1 MNLKPFVF
9 ILCAGA
15 LAACSSTGD
24 YRSSKTIS
32 QGLDYSMYTD
42 YEGRY
47 ELPSGPLGTPSVL
60 DGSYTQETLPGD
72 GTDVVS
78 TDEDFT
84 ASVPASAYDTYGDVV
99 VPVAKKKFQ
108 LGAKATSKEMGIFQR
123 ALNRAY
129 AVALRAYNA
138 AGFTYS
144 VSSVGA
150 VNPLSDIEVS
160 CMLAESAA
168 NSVGQ
173 KTCNKFFDEL
183 ASTYREFISEA
194 E

>member
-1 MNLKPFVF
+1 MNVKPIIL

-47 ELPSGPLGTPSVL
+47 ELPSGPLGAPSVL
-60 DGSYTQETLPGD
+60 DGSYEDPFAVGETN
-72 GTDVVS
+72 VVS
-78 TDEDFT
+78 SDEDFT
-84 ASVPASAYDTYGDVV
+84 ASLPASAYDTYGDVV
-99 VPVAKKKFQ
+99 IPVAKKKFQ
-108 LGAKATSKEMGIFQR
+108 LGAKASSREMGIFQK
-123 ALNRAY
+123 ALTRAY
-129 AVALRAYNA
+129 GIALHAYNP

-160 CMLAESAA
+160 CMLAESSATNTSA
-168 NSVGQ
+168 RPVSSFG
-173 KTCNKFFDEL
+173 L
-183 ASTYREFISEA
+183 ASLTELYVDSSMSVL
-194 E
+194 

>member
-1 MNLKPFVF
+1 MNLKPFLF
-9 ILCAGA
+9 ILGA
-15 LAACSSTGD
+15 AVLAACTSTGD
-24 YRSSKTIS
+24 YRSGKTIS

-47 ELPSGPLGTPSVL
+47 ELSSGPLGTPSVL
-60 DGSYTQETLPGD
+60 DGSATQETLPTE
-72 GTDVVS
+72 GTDVLS
-78 TDEDFT
+78 ADEDFT
-84 ASVPASAYDTYGDVV
+84 ASLPASAYDTYGDVV

-108 LGAKATSKEMGIFQR
+108 LGAKATSKEMGVFQR

-129 AVALRAYNA
+129 ALALHEYNA

-160 CMLAESAA
+160 CMLAESSA

-173 KTCNKFFDEL
+173 KTCNLFFKEL
-183 ASTYREFISEA
+183 ASNYYDMLAEA

>member
-1 MNLKPFVF
+1 MNVKPIIL
-9 ILCAGA
+9 ILCAGV
-15 LAACSSTGD
+15 LAACFSTGD

-47 ELPSGPLGTPSVL
+47 ELPSGPLGAPSVL
-60 DGSYTQETLPGD
+60 DGSYEDPFAVGETN
-72 GTDVVS
+72 VVS
-78 TDEDFT
+78 ADEDFT
-84 ASVPASAYDTYGDVV
+84 ASLPASAYDTYGDVV

-108 LGAKATSKEMGIFQR
+108 LGAKATSKEMGIFQK
-123 ALNRAY
+123 ALTRAY
-129 AVALRAYNA
+129 NLALRAYNP

-160 CMLAESAA
+160 CMLAESSA

-173 KTCNKFFDEL
+173 NTCNKFFQEL
-183 ASTYREFISEA
+183 SSNYYDMLEEA
-194 E
+194 Q